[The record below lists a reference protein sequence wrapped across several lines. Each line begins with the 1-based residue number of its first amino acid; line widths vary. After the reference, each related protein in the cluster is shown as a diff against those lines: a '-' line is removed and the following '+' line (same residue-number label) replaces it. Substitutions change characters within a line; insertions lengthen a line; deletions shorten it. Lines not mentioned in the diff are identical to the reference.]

1 MKKAGNWLERWL
13 NLLTIYSWTL
23 WITQGVHLLEG
34 ELSFSTS
41 GRMSLDL
48 YVAFVMQMAAGAGIR
63 HNKTLLNNKS
73 WWRERLLCVQGFTR
87 AWSVYITGTRTLPSR
102 AAESLLSSAALPN
115 LITLQV
121 EVAVLLEG
129 MCSLGLLILMINV
142 LIRSCRTSRL

>member
-1 MKKAGNWLERWL
+1 MTIGVEVKRYVVFPEICASPGGRVVFLKEWHDV
-13 NLLTIYSWTL
+13 LL
-23 WITQGVHLLEG
+23 V
-34 ELSFSTS
+34 
-41 GRMSLDL
+41 L

-63 HNKTLLNNKS
+63 HKKTLPKNKS
-73 WWRERLLCVQGFTR
+73 WWREMLLCVQGFTR
-87 AWSVYITGTRTLPSR
+87 AWSAYITGTRTLPSR

-129 MCSLGLLILMINV
+129 ACSLGLLILMINM